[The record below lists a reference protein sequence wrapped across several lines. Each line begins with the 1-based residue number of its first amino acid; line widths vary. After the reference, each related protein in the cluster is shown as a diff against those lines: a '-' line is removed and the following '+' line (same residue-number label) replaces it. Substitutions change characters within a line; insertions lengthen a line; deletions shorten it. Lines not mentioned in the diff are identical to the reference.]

1 MHTLQNPR
9 WSCLSNHGL
18 VLVAL
23 GRGGAVRIRDIAA
36 RVGLT
41 ERAVQRIVTELAES
55 GLIRRERQGR
65 CNLYRIDRAR
75 TLSHPLEAHR
85 TVGDLIDTF
94 EAAASDRS
102 AQSWSTP

>member
-1 MHTLQNPR
+1 MQALEHPR

-23 GRGGAVRIRDIAA
+23 GRGGTVRIRDLAV

-41 ERAVQRIVTELAES
+41 ERAVQRIVTELAEA

-75 TLSHPLEAHR
+75 TLSHPLESHR
-85 TVGDLIDTF
+85 TVGDLIDAF
-94 EAAASDRS
+94 DGADNAAAT
-102 AQSWSTP
+102 A